1 MSIEE
6 KIKIIKDCGI
16 DFLGYDEI
24 DEIIEKIIK
33 KSHLQQDLLKSPKN
47 FWEDAKNGILVY
59 SEYIT
64 KNICYKEP
72 EEQIVTKYQDLKE
85 KKHIPALVYVKQL
98 EKTKIR

>member
-16 DFLGYDEI
+16 DFLGSNEI

-33 KSHLQQDLLKSPKN
+33 KSHLQQDLLKASKS
-47 FWEDAKNGILVY
+47 FWEDAKNGLLVY
-59 SEYIT
+59 SEYVGRSIGCN
-64 KNICYKEP
+64 KP

-85 KKHIPALVYVKQL
+85 KKHIPALAHEKQ
-98 EKTKIR
+98 KIR